1 MKKNVGP
8 ADKVFRT
15 VIGTSM
21 LLGGLFAP
29 VSTPIKV
36 AMFLVAA
43 SAFLTVFTS
52 W

>member
-1 MKKNVGP
+1 MQKNIGP
-8 ADKVFRT
+8 ADKAFRI

-21 LLGGLFAP
+21 VLGGLFAP

-43 SAFLTVFTS
+43 SAFFTVFSS